1 MVIILFHFQRVALV
15 AGENPHGGQ
24 HTTTEEQK
32 QNVLTPRVTEVIM
45 IQKQAGA
52 ELCQAQRSLSSL
64 PTGESLVIVSFS
76 KF

>member
-24 HTTTEEQK
+24 HTTTEEQN
-32 QNVLTPRVTEVIM
+32 QNVLTPHVTEVIM

-64 PTGESLVIVSFS
+64 PTGESLVLVNCS